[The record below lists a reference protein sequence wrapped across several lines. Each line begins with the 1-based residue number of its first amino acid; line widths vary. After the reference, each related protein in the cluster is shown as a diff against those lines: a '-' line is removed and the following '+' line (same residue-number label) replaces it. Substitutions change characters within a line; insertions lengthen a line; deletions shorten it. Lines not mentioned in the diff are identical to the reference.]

1 MLVSSVDVEAHL
13 FADGSGFPQRP
24 DPAVDLKAGMAIVVG
39 NITCLTP
46 QSVRFEAF
54 SHNTIR
60 GAAGGVIYLAELA
73 HDMQL
78 LPVSPVHP

>member
-1 MLVSSVDVEAHL
+1 MLVPSIDVESHL
-13 FADGSGFPQRP
+13 FADGSGYPQRP
-24 DPAVDLKAGMAIVVG
+24 DPAMDLKAGMAIVVG
-39 NITCLTP
+39 NIACPTP
-46 QSVRFEAF
+46 HLVRFEAF

-78 LPVSPVHP
+78 LPVNPVHP